1 MYILLDSNTEPS
13 SFDDTFLYIPGDP
26 TYSLDD
32 IQIHLKLDGSNEMR
46 FKIYED
52 HPYYNLIALGNKKIY
67 AYEPTDSYPYK
78 DIIFDGFISEIDHDI
93 YGTLTVYCTGVLG
106 LLAYSIQPQWK
117 GTVSPGAMFSLLI
130 SQHNT
135 YASLTRNMFYEF
147 IVGYSDIGITSQ
159 SVRYTN
165 YENTLDCLR
174 KQVIEP
180 YRVYPKIGYDWAF
193 THNGKKPMITLYSA
207 ENYGSLSSQVIQM
220 GDNVVKYADSSA
232 IDNLYTAVIPLGRKK
247 TAGERRSSDVD
258 GLDAYIN
265 ISSVN
270 SGSNMLIDTTTT
282 QQYGLRCAVVHW
294 EDEESP
300 SALKTAGQAWLN
312 KAKTETLKFNF
323 TAVDLS
329 LLGNNIDAFRLGD
342 RVRCVAEKFGI
353 DATLPIYEM
362 TIYPLSPEKNTIS
375 VGSET
380 PTITSSSSGSGAA
393 SVSGDGSGIDGT
405 VEFGTV
411 NSSITASRSN
421 CRLVRVGNLVFIT
434 VALGNV
440 TSSPST
446 STTLFTIP
454 AGYRPSGTKSIQGI
468 INSAEGNVTIDSSGN
483 VKQTLTSSLTNL
495 FAAGFYTVGGAD
507 T

>member
-1 MYILLDSNTEPS
+1 MFYIVLDNNTDPS
-13 SFDDTFLYIPGDP
+13 TIDETYLHYPGDP
-26 TYSLDD
+26 DYSLDD

-106 LLAYSIQPQWK
+106 LLAYSIQPQAK
-117 GTVSPGAMFSLLI
+117 ITGSLYHFLDSIITV
-130 SQHNT
+130 HNS
-135 YASLTRNMFYEF
+135 YKDLTRDTFYRF
-147 IVGYSDIGITSQ
+147 IAGYGNEGGNTSID
-159 SVRYTN
+159 RFTN
-165 YENTLDCLR
+165 FETTLDCLK
-174 KQVIEP
+174 KQTEA
-180 YRVYPKIGYDWAF
+180 YRLYPKIRYDWNF
-193 THNGKKPMITLYSA
+193 SHNGKTPVIALYDADS
-207 ENYGSLSSQVIQM
+207 YGNLSSQVIQM
-220 GDNVVKYADSSA
+220 GENVVKYADSSA

-270 SGSNMLIDTTTT
+270 SGDIMLKDTVTTMK
-282 QQYGLRCAVVHW
+282 YGLRCAVVHW

-300 SALKTAGQAWLN
+300 SALKTAGQAWLT
-312 KAKTETLKFNF
+312 KAKTETLKFHF

-329 LLGNNIDAFRLGD
+329 LLGNDIDAFRLGD

-380 PTITSSSSGSGAA
+380 PTITSSSSGSG
-393 SVSGDGSGIDGT
+393 SVSASGDGSGIDGT

-411 NSSITASRSN
+411 NSSITVSRSN

-454 AGYRPSGTKSIQGI
+454 AGYRPSATKSIQGI
-468 INSAEGNVTIDSSGN
+468 INSSEGNVTIDSSGN

-495 FAAGFYTVGGAD
+495 FAAGFYTI
-507 T
+507 